1 MEFTN
6 WRLYLNNWAILV
18 DTEKQE
24 VMWSFGDVKEPKTS
38 QILDFIQALSKL
50 GSEVFSQSIGI
61 IRLRYPK
68 PHPTKAKE
76 IMIVNLLDKYHFV
89 ISDPL
94 VTTRLIT
101 KIEFGQKSQTDIIDK
116 MRSILAGSA
125 SVIYSQLYS
134 QETTIQP
141 EIVDELFNESIKA
154 VTFNAD
160 KVECSGGKC
169 SFSALTL
176 EELLFF
182 HTLLKKIFESFVF
195 VNKEYRPWG
204 IIHSSSGSQIYLEYN
219 STVDAALISAF
230 SSVVVTYC
238 RLLFGGDPER
248 LVYGSHSIS
257 GMDFITSNDYVFV
270 ANNPKKLLRL
280 EKFIRKWKKIPV
292 EVIKDL
298 AEPMK
303 LYFTELA
310 IIEYRENLRRK
321 EFHQVINSLTK
332 MGIRRA
338 RAYKIPENK

>member
-6 WRLYLNNWAILV
+6 WRLYLNNWAILAN
-18 DTEKQE
+18 TEKQE
-24 VMWSFGDVKEPKTS
+24 VMWSFGDIKEPKIS

-50 GSEVFSQSIGI
+50 GSEIFSESIGI
-61 IRLRYPK
+61 IRLRYPR

-101 KIEFGQKSQTDIIDK
+101 KIEFSETSHIDIIDK

-125 SVIYSQLYS
+125 SVIYSQFYS
-134 QETTIQP
+134 QETTIEP

-154 VTFNAD
+154 VTFNTD
-160 KVECSGGKC
+160 QVEVGNGKC

-182 HTLLKKIFESFVF
+182 HTLLKNIFESFVF
-195 VNKEYRPWG
+195 VNKEYTPWG
-204 IIHSSSGSQIYLEYN
+204 VIHSTSGSQIYLDYN

-257 GMDFITSNDYVFV
+257 GMDFVTSNNYIFV
-270 ANNPKKLLRL
+270 ANNPRKLLRF
-280 EKFIRKWKKIPV
+280 EKFIRKWKKVPI

-310 IIEYRENLRRK
+310 VIEYREKLRRQK
-321 EFHQVINSLTK
+321 FHQIINNLTK